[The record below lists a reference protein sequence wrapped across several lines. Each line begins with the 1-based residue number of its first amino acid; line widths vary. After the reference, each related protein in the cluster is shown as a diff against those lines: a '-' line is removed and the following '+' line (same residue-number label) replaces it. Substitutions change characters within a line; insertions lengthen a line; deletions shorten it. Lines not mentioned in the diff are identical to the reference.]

1 METNK
6 KEITAKSV
14 NIIMNLGIEALT
26 IDNLAK
32 ELEIDQKKLKKEF
45 LSDEDILLMV
55 FKSFEDDLKE
65 FVQEIN
71 NQTENSAIE
80 FNTFFKSLYNVFLQ
94 KPYYLSI
101 IFDKRLKNKNDKIK
115 KSIIRMKSTIENYLT
130 NLIESGK
137 ENNTFK
143 TKTSTSL
150 LVNKMLSEFRLLM
163 KDEQYINQ
171 MILDLDLLRKSKE

>member
-1 METNK
+1 MEANK
-6 KEITAKSV
+6 KEITEKSV
-14 NIIMNLGIEALT
+14 NIIMNLGIESLT
-26 IDNLAK
+26 IDNLAN
-32 ELEIDQKKLKKEF
+32 ELDIDQKELKKEF

-163 KDEQYINQ
+163 KDEQYINE
-171 MILDLDLLRKSKE
+171 MILNLELLRKSKD

>member
-26 IDNLAK
+26 IDHLAK

-65 FVQEIN
+65 FILEIN
-71 NQTENSAIE
+71 NQTDNSVIE

-137 ENNTFK
+137 ENKTFK
-143 TKTSTSL
+143 TKTPTRL

-171 MILDLDLLRKSKE
+171 MILDLELLRKSKD